1 MISLVKKYKN
11 NVKTFRLK
19 KRIIEGTLFILIKI
33 KFLKKNLT
41 FNTIVS
47 TKKLEHLEVF
57 IIRRNLNKI
66 KYFMFIKA
74 KF

>member
-19 KRIIEGTLFILIKI
+19 KIKDNEALFFIDKA
-33 KFLKKNLT
+33 KFLKNLT